1 MEPLH
6 HIIYSILFSIILF
19 LIEFNPIKIFLF
31 LFSAIVLIDLDHVL
45 LFIFKKK
52 SINPFGFWKW
62 SYEKKDR
69 WDKISLEEK
78 RKYKKPIYIFHN
90 IEFLLILILISRFIP
105 YTNIILYGFV
115 FHLFLDAIYNLQHR
129 EEKFSKISLIYTL
142 VKNKK
147 REEFR

>member
-78 RKYKKPIYIFHN
+78 NKIGHRGKAVQ
-90 IEFLLILILISRFIP
+90 LLI
-105 YTNIILYGFV
+105 N
-115 FHLFLDAIYNLQHR
+115 FLNSNA
-129 EEKFSKISLIYTL
+129 
-142 VKNKK
+142 
-147 REEFR
+147 